1 MIRGVGEEDFVGQRV
16 NVAGQD
22 AAELFQQN
30 FSGRA
35 SARHVDTCDV
45 MKEKVLVS
53 IIKRVIKLSIYKQSV
68 SILAIVS
75 DISVL
80 K

>member
-1 MIRGVGEEDFVGQRV
+1 MIGGVGEEDFVGQRV
-16 NVAGQD
+16 NVTGQD
-22 AAELFQQN
+22 AAKLFQQN

-45 MKEKVLVS
+45 T
-53 IIKRVIKLSIYKQSV
+53 RVGVIGIE
-68 SILAIVS
+68 IVIG
-75 DISVL
+75 DQ

>member
-1 MIRGVGEEDFVGQRV
+1 MIGGVGEEDFVGQRV
-16 NVAGQD
+16 NVTGQD
-22 AAELFQQN
+22 AAKLFQQN

-45 MKEKVLVS
+45 T
-53 IIKRVIKLSIYKQSV
+53 RFGVIGIE
-68 SILAIVS
+68 IVIG
-75 DISVL
+75 DQ